1 MGKLIIRGCV
11 NHRIYAWMN
20 QEMVSSGKYM
30 ASSDMPS
37 IEFYGFIIEKRLNHR
52 NGRDAM
58 KDDKDCWLVNQ
69 KMVSLVSGQKEI

>member
-37 IEFYGFIIEKRLNHR
+37 IEFYGFISEKRLNHR

-69 KMVSLVSGQKEI
+69 KMVSLVSGQKKI

>member
-1 MGKLIIRGCV
+1 
-11 NHRIYAWMN
+11 MN
-20 QEMVSSGKYM
+20 ELRNSKFSKYM
-30 ASSDMPS
+30 ASSDMPG
-37 IEFYGFIIEKRLNHR
+37 IEFYGVISKKRLNHR

>member
-11 NHRIYAWMN
+11 NHHIYAWMN

-37 IEFYGFIIEKRLNHR
+37 IEFYGFISEKRINHR

>member
-37 IEFYGFIIEKRLNHR
+37 IEFYGLISEKRLNHR
-52 NGRDAM
+52 NGRYAM